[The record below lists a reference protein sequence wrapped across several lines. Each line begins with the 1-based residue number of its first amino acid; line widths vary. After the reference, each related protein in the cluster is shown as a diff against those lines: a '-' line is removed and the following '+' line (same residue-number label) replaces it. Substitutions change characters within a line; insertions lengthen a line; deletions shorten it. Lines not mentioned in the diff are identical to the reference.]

1 MENDDNSGSGYG
13 GAANRLVKLLADT
26 AGLWIEPAR
35 IKRVAGAKA
44 EESRILTDAEI
55 ERDLALS
62 NARYRME
69 VLELRRQKNLEVI
82 AKMIANLT
90 NPQMTIDDQDLLV
103 EFVESCKDTSDPTI
117 QEIWA
122 RLLAGEMES
131 KGSCSKRTL
140 SMVKSLSR
148 EEGILIKAICRRI
161 CIVEEDDDTRIAFL
175 PIMVNRLEHE
185 LGEDRPNSTTL
196 FDDDAPARRMRDRR
210 LLASGFL
217 SDDDYK
223 FTFSGEGY
231 LDPARYQLSRYS
243 AKKIEMGAK
252 SLIADLHQ
260 PGLLFPSRRFQ
271 TPGPSLRT
279 PSATLEIDA
288 WRLSPEGEELFR
300 ALREEPDY
308 ELLGTLKKALT
319 DGGLSITE
327 A

>member
-1 MENDDNSGSGYG
+1 MDNDDISGSGYG
-13 GAANRLVKLLADT
+13 GAANRLVKLFAD
-26 AGLWIEPAR
+26 AADLWIEPAR
-35 IKRVAGAKA
+35 IKRVADAKA

-55 ERDLALS
+55 ERELALS

-82 AKMIANLT
+82 AKMVANLT
-90 NPQMTIDDQDLLV
+90 SSQIAIDDQDLLV
-103 EFVESCKDTSDPTI
+103 EFVESCKDTADPTL

-140 SMVKSLSR
+140 RMVKSLSR
-148 EEGILIKAICRRI
+148 EEATLIKDSCRRI
-161 CIVEEDDDTRIAFL
+161 CIVEEDDGTRIAFL
-175 PIMVNRLEHE
+175 PIVVSRLEHE
-185 LGEDRPNSTTL
+185 IGEDRPNSTTL
-196 FDDDAPARRMRDRR
+196 FDDDAPGRRARDRR

-243 AKKIEMGAK
+243 AKKIEMGTK
-252 SLIADLHQ
+252 SLIAALHQ
-260 PGLLFPSRRFQ
+260 PGLLFPSRRFHA
-271 TPGPSLRT
+271 PEPSIRT
-279 PSATLEIDA
+279 PSAILEIDA
-288 WRLSPEGEELFR
+288 WKLSPEGEELFR
-300 ALREEPDY
+300 ALREGPDY
-308 ELLGTLKKALT
+308 GLLEALKKALT

-327 A
+327 T